1 MSKRSLRVCC
11 LRKNLCDEREFSN
24 NLEKQDMENCNDFFF
39 FYKEPFQLIFS

>member
-1 MSKRSLRVCC
+1 MSKISLCVCC

-39 FYKEPFQLIFS
+39 FLQRALSAHF